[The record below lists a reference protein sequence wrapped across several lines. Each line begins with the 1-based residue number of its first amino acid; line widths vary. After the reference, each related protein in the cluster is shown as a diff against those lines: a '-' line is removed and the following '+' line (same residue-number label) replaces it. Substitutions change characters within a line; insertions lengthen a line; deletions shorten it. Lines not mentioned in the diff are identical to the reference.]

1 MDRRNMSTIHL
12 LDQPQKARLLRQDE
26 GMDEHL
32 LQPRLHIVRRVV
44 GKRHHRDLFCEICHS
59 SRLFAA
65 QKSDAGNHGKRLSC
79 SRACLNQDMRICR
92 CMFDLI
98 LLRIEERNRRQLL

>member
-1 MDRRNMSTIHL
+1 MSTIHL
-12 LDQPQKARLLRQDE
+12 LNQPQKTRLLRQDE

-32 LQPRLHIVRRVV
+32 LQPRLHIVRRIV
-44 GKRHHRDLFCEICHS
+44 GEGHHRNLFCEIRHS
-59 SRLFAA
+59 SRLLAA

-98 LLRIEERNRRQLL
+98 LLRIEERNSRQLL